1 MNPKPIHLARDP
13 DLAHALTALKR
24 AAQSARELA
33 LQTGTMLAV
42 WRDGRCVLVSPEIA
56 ASEAEANP
64 LDDPQ

>member
-13 DLAHALTALKR
+13 DLAHSFTALKR
-24 AAQSARELA
+24 AAQRARETA

-42 WRDGRCVLVSPEIA
+42 WQDGQSVLVSPEIV